1 MQHIKPVPRFVPTL
15 TEVVRPGLGPHGPL
29 LDREA
34 LVSQV
39 LEALQP
45 RLEQQ
50 LRIALHAVV
59 EDQLRQASG
68 QWQLEVESAVN
79 AVVEQALSQNRAP
92 PIR

>member
-15 TEVVRPGLGPHGPL
+15 TEVVRPGLASQTPL

-50 LRIALHAVV
+50 LRTTLQAEV
-59 EDQLRQASG
+59 EEQLRQASI

-79 AVVEQALSQNRAP
+79 AVVEQALSQNRSP
-92 PIR
+92 PI